1 MHQKL
6 CIKYCVRRTFGTLL
20 QGASS
25 DDGGSEEPLGNGLH
39 SGHAYSINQVK
50 KTSGGDVLVQLRNP
64 WGGHEWQGA
73 WNDKDP
79 RWTDRLKAEM
89 GQRDVEDG
97 MFWMDVNDFAKSF
110 SSITFCDLV
119 PPTFTVLR
127 AESEWTNKTG
137 GGCANHKSWK
147 LNPQLLMRVPQKS
160 HITISLNQPDSRMQ
174 FRTGELGK
182 EDFDILYG
190 QGSGYENDIG
200 FAVFKG
206 SERKAAFSTRDQVAS
221 ANYSAVRTVSVCIGE
236 CAPGDYII
244 VPTTFDPCLM
254 KFRMRFWSNTPI
266 ELIDTKGGAEWQ
278 IFDASEDSITT
289 QGNPL
294 PTPSVVIPEERAP
307 PPLPGV
313 AANASQNVIPKY
325 SREHAQFGGSISG
338 DLEAVGKASWKV
350 GVVIPEK
357 WSHGRDFVMGP
368 SNAFSA
374 GEMCAVMRPDRSVR
388 FAKISRDNGNSTYDL
403 CTGVTDAGLMH
414 KTGVPAQFICKF
426 PHSGP
431 FPSALAHQVGVLFDL
446 LDVDGSGS
454 LDFHFDGQLRG
465 EMASDLGKRFLNE
478 CQVDPDDMQQTYE
491 AMKQLDANGDGVVDR
506 SEVML
511 ICLHCWGLC
520 VCAVFSVS
528 CTWSADFHTVA
539 RVDMRTDI
547 QIINAHTALHIQVHV
562 HVPMCLYTFVC
573 RHTCILTQVG
583 QKKSPFILSCLV
595 H

>member
-1 MHQKL
+1 
-6 CIKYCVRRTFGTLL
+6 
-20 QGASS
+20 
-25 DDGGSEEPLGNGLH
+25 
-39 SGHAYSINQVK
+39 
-50 KTSGGDVLVQLRNP
+50 
-64 WGGHEWQGA
+64 
-73 WNDKDP
+73 
-79 RWTDRLKAEM
+79 
-89 GQRDVEDG
+89 
-97 MFWMDVNDFAKSF
+97 
-110 SSITFCDLV
+110 
-119 PPTFTVLR
+119 
-127 AESEWTNKTG
+127 
-137 GGCANHKSWK
+137 
-147 LNPQLLMRVPQKS
+147 
-160 HITISLNQPDSRMQ
+160 
-174 FRTGELGK
+174 
-182 EDFDILYG
+182 
-190 QGSGYENDIG
+190 
-200 FAVFKG
+200 
-206 SERKAAFSTRDQVAS
+206 
-221 ANYSAVRTVSVCIGE
+221 
-236 CAPGDYII
+236 
-244 VPTTFDPCLM
+244 
-254 KFRMRFWSNTPI
+254 
-266 ELIDTKGGAEWQ
+266 
-278 IFDASEDSITT
+278 
-289 QGNPL
+289 
-294 PTPSVVIPEERAP
+294 
-307 PPLPGV
+307 
-313 AANASQNVIPKY
+313 
-325 SREHAQFGGSISG
+325 
-338 DLEAVGKASWKV
+338 
-350 GVVIPEK
+350 
-357 WSHGRDFVMGP
+357 MGP